1 MGVGGYWAVISNITH
16 NGAQV
21 QNSGSQLGEVLLPG
35 TFAMPGDIFACHSR
49 QGAFWHLLG
58 TRATDATKR
67 TLTEQ
72 SSTAVNYQVQ
82 LFG

>member
-21 QNSGSQLGEVLLPG
+21 QNSGSQLGKVLLPG

-49 QGAFWHLLG
+49 
-58 TRATDATKR
+58 
-67 TLTEQ
+67 
-72 SSTAVNYQVQ
+72 
-82 LFG
+82 